1 MESRFDALAFCDV
14 AYHGQ
19 GNKYAIHLQ
28 RAEHDVHREFRAIF
42 ASTME
47 FETHAHR
54 ADARLNAEILSV
66 GRVQRSKAFG
76 NQRLDRQS
84 QQFCARVSE
93 NSFRL
98 RIEFND
104 SPVSIGDNNAIGAN
118 SKSFSANACEE
129 SFCNDGPV
137 MFVRS
142 KLPISAPPRRRRR
155 SLNGWHRRSRAV
167 SKTNDISGAP

>member
-1 MESRFDALAFCDV
+1 MQSRFDALAFCDV
-14 AYHGQ
+14 TYHGQ

-28 RAEHDVHREFRAIF
+28 RAEHDVHREFRAIL

-54 ADARLNAEILSV
+54 AHARPNAEILSV

-84 QQFCARVSE
+84 QHFCARVSE
-93 NSFRL
+93 HSFRL

-104 SPVSIGDNNAIGAN
+104 SPISIRDNNAIGR
-118 SKSFSANACEE
+118 KFKEFFGQC
-129 SFCNDGPV
+129 
-137 MFVRS
+137 
-142 KLPISAPPRRRRR
+142 LRRE
-155 SLNGWHRRSRAV
+155 LLQ
-167 SKTNDISGAP
+167 